1 MDTELINLSISSSES
16 IIFSIFIIFTSAA
29 ILATIALFARQA
41 LLVAYI
47 AVGILLGPSVLN
59 FVPDTEFSRQI
70 AKVGI
75 MFLLF
80 LLGLNLHP
88 QKLIASIKQSTL
100 ITIFASLVFAFIG
113 FIAAWLLELSRIDQL
128 VIAGAF
134 MFSSTIIGLKLLP
147 TTVLHHQHVGEIIIS
162 ILLLQDILA
171 IILLLLIETQGTN
184 ANTLYAL
191 GKLSLALPGLIAFA
205 FIVERF
211 IIIKL
216 MSKFDKIKEYIFLLA
231 IGWCLGIAELAHY
244 IGLSHETG
252 AFIAGVSIAVGPISF
267 YISESLKPIRDFFLV
282 IFFFSLGASLDIGLA
297 WELLIPATI
306 TAIIL
311 LLIKPYVFKFLIYKS
326 GESNED
332 SKEIGVRLGQ
342 LSEFSLLLGFVALS
356 AGIISLKAANFIQV
370 CTIVSFILSTYL
382 IVLKY
387 PTPIA
392 ISDKLRRD

>member
-1 MDTELINLSISSSES
+1 MDLGTVASSES

-29 ILATIALFARQA
+29 ILATLALFARQA

-47 AVGILLGPSVLN
+47 AVGIILGPSVLN

-88 QKLIASIKQSTL
+88 QKLFASIKQSTL
-100 ITIFASLVFAFIG
+100 ITLVASLVFAFIG
-113 FIAAWLLELSRIDQL
+113 FIAAWALDLSRIDQL

-171 IILLLLIETQGTN
+171 IILLLLIETQGSN
-184 ANTLYAL
+184 NHALFAL
-191 GKLSLALPGLIAFA
+191 GKLALALPALIAFA
-205 FIVERF
+205 FLIERF
-211 IIIKL
+211 VLIKL

-297 WELLIPATI
+297 WKLLVP
-306 TAIIL
+306 AIITCTAL
-311 LLIKPYVFKFLIYKS
+311 LLIKPYVFKFLIQKS
-326 GESNED
+326 GESEQD
-332 SKEIGVRLGQ
+332 SSEIGIRLGQ
-342 LSEFSLLLGFVALS
+342 LSEFSLLLGFVAFS
-356 AGIISLKAANFIQV
+356 AGLISLEASNFIQV

>member
-1 MDTELINLSISSSES
+1 MDLNITSSES

-29 ILATIALFARQA
+29 ILATVALFARQA

-47 AVGILLGPSVLN
+47 AVGIILGPSVLN
-59 FVPDTEFSRQI
+59 FVSDTEFSRQI

-88 QKLIASIKQSTL
+88 QKLLASIKQSTL
-100 ITIFASLVFAFIG
+100 ITFGSSILFALIG
-113 FIAAWLLELSRIDQL
+113 FAAAWILQLSLMDQL
-128 VIAGAF
+128 IIAGAF

-147 TTVLHHQHVGEIIIS
+147 TTVLHHQHVGGIIIS

-171 IILLLLIETQGTN
+171 IVLLLLIETQGN
-184 ANTLYAL
+184 DASAIKGIIQLAI
-191 GKLSLALPGLIAFA
+191 ALPGLIAFT
-205 FIVERF
+205 FVVERYVL
-211 IIIKL
+211 IKL
-216 MSKFDKIKEYIFLLA
+216 MTKFDKIKEYIFLLA
-231 IGWCLGIAELAHY
+231 IGWCLGIAELAY
-244 IGLSHETG
+244 FIGLSHETG

-267 YISESLKPIRDFFLV
+267 FISESLKPIRDFFLV

-297 WELLIPATI
+297 YQLLIPAII
-306 TAIIL
+306 TSAVLLFIKPFVFK
-311 LLIKPYVFKFLIYKS
+311 LLIKKS
-326 GESNED
+326 GETEQDSN
-332 SKEIGVRLGQ
+332 EIGVRLGQ

-356 AGIISLKAANFIQV
+356 AGLISIKAANFIQV

-382 IVLKY
+382 IVLRY

>member
-1 MDTELINLSISSSES
+1 MEISISSSES

-29 ILATIALFARQA
+29 ILATLALFARQA

-47 AVGILLGPSVLN
+47 AVGILLGPSLLN
-59 FVPDTEFSRQI
+59 VVPDTEFSRQI

-88 QKLIASIKQSTL
+88 QKLIASIKQSTF
-100 ITIFASLVFAFIG
+100 ITFASSFLFAFVG
-113 FIAAWLLELSRIDQL
+113 YIAARLLNLALMDQII
-128 VIAGAF
+128 VAAAF

-147 TTVLHHQHVGEIIIS
+147 TTILHHQHVGEIIIS

-171 IILLLLIETQGTN
+171 IVLLLLIETQGADN
-184 ANTLYAL
+184 NTLYAL
-191 GKLSLALPGLIAFA
+191 GKLAIALPGLIIFAFA
-205 FIVERF
+205 IERF
-211 IIIKL
+211 VLIKL
-216 MSKFDKIKEYIFLLA
+216 MTKFDKIKEYIFLLA
-231 IGWCLGIAELAHY
+231 IGWCLGVAELAHF

-252 AFIAGVSIAVGPISF
+252 AFIAGVAIAVGPISF

-282 IFFFSLGASLDIGLA
+282 IFFFSLGASLDLNLA
-297 WELLIPATI
+297 YQLLLPAIVTSI
-306 TAIIL
+306 VL
-311 LLIKPYVFKFLIYKS
+311 LLIKPYVFKFLIQKS
-326 GESNED
+326 GESTSD
-332 SKEIGVRLGQ
+332 AQEIGVRLGQ

-356 AGIISLKAANFIQV
+356 AGLITLKASNFIQV
-370 CTIVSFILSTYL
+370 CTIVSFILSTYW

>member
-1 MDTELINLSISSSES
+1 MDITVSSSES

-47 AVGILLGPSVLN
+47 AVGIILGPSVLN

-88 QKLIASIKQSTL
+88 QKLITTLKQSTI
-100 ITIFASLVFAFIG
+100 ITLAASFVFALIG
-113 FIAAWLLELSRIDQL
+113 YLAAMYLQLPLMDRL
-128 VIAGAF
+128 VIAAAF

-171 IILLLLIETQGTN
+171 IILLLLIETQGSDI
-184 ANTLYAL
+184 NTVYAI
-191 GKLSLALPGLIAFA
+191 GKLAVALPGLIAFA

-211 IIIKL
+211 VLIKL
-216 MSKFDKIKEYIFLLA
+216 MTKFDKIKEYIFLLA

-252 AFIAGVSIAVGPISF
+252 AFIAGVTIAVGPISF

-282 IFFFSLGASLDIGLA
+282 IFFFSLGASINVGLA
-297 WELLIPATI
+297 WELLLPAII
-306 TAIIL
+306 TSIIL
-311 LLIKPYVFKFLIYKS
+311 LAIKPYLFKVLISKS
-326 GESNED
+326 GEPVEGAQ
-332 SKEIGVRLGQ
+332 EIGVRLGQ

-356 AGIISLKAANFIQV
+356 AGLITLKASNFIQV

-382 IVLKY
+382 IVHKY

-392 ISDKLRRD
+392 TTDKLRRD

>member
-1 MDTELINLSISSSES
+1 MDINVSSSES

-29 ILATIALFARQA
+29 VLATIALFARQA

-47 AVGILLGPSVLN
+47 AVGIILGPSVLS
-59 FVPDTEFSRQI
+59 FVPDTVFSQQI

-100 ITIFASLVFAFIG
+100 ITFGASLIFALIG
-113 FIAAWLLELSRIDQL
+113 FVAAMALKLPFMDQLIIAA
-128 VIAGAF
+128 AF

-171 IILLLLIETQGTN
+171 IVLLLLIETQGPDTS
-184 ANTLYAL
+184 TLYAL
-191 GKLSLALPGLIAFA
+191 GKLALALPGLIAFA
-205 FIVERF
+205 FLVERF
-211 IIIKL
+211 VLIKL

-297 WELLIPATI
+297 WKLLLP
-306 TAIIL
+306 AIITSTVL
-311 LLIKPYVFKFLIYKS
+311 LLIKPTVFKFLIRKS
-326 GESNED
+326 GESDQD

-342 LSEFSLLLGFVALS
+342 LSEFSLLLGFVAFSTGL
-356 AGIISLKAANFIQV
+356 ISLEASNFIQV

-382 IVLKY
+382 IVLRY

-392 ISDKLRRD
+392 VSDKLRRD

>member
-1 MDTELINLSISSSES
+1 MDINVSSSES

-29 ILATIALFARQA
+29 ALATIALFARQA

-47 AVGILLGPSVLN
+47 AVGIILGPSVLN
-59 FVPDTEFSRQI
+59 FVPDTEFSQQI

-100 ITIFASLVFAFIG
+100 ITLGASLVFAFIG
-113 FIAAWLLELSRIDQL
+113 YLSAVALQLALMDQIIIAA
-128 VIAGAF
+128 AF

-171 IILLLLIETQGTN
+171 IVLLLLIETQGPDT
-184 ANTLYAL
+184 NTLFAL
-191 GKLSLALPGLIAFA
+191 GKLALALPGLIAFA
-205 FIVERF
+205 FLVERF
-211 IIIKL
+211 VLIKL

-297 WELLIPATI
+297 WKLLIPAII
-306 TAIIL
+306 TSTVL
-311 LLIKPYVFKFLIYKS
+311 LAIKPYVFKLLIKKS
-326 GESNED
+326 GESEED

-342 LSEFSLLLGFVALS
+342 LSEFSLLLGFVAFS
-356 AGIISLKAANFIQV
+356 AGLITLKASNFIQV
-370 CTIVSFILSTYL
+370 CTIVSFVLSTYL

>member
-1 MDTELINLSISSSES
+1 MDISSTSSES

-29 ILATIALFARQA
+29 VLATLALFARQA

-47 AVGILLGPSVLN
+47 AVGIILGPSVLN

-70 AKVGI
+70 AQVGI

-100 ITIFASLVFAFIG
+100 ITFVASLSFALVG
-113 FIAAWLLELSRIDQL
+113 FLAAWSLNLSFIDQL

-171 IILLLLIETQGTN
+171 IVLLLLIETQASDTS
-184 ANTLYAL
+184 TIYAI
-191 GKLSLALPGLIAFA
+191 GKLALALPGLIAFA
-205 FIVERF
+205 FLIERF
-211 IIIKL
+211 VLIKL

-252 AFIAGVSIAVGPISF
+252 AFIAGVAIAVGPISF

-297 WELLIPATI
+297 WK
-306 TAIIL
+306 L
-311 LLIKPYVFKFLIYKS
+311 LLPAMITSSVLLFIKPYVFAFLIEKS
-326 GESNED
+326 GESNQD

-356 AGIISLKAANFIQV
+356 AGLISAKASNFIQV

-382 IVLKY
+382 IVMKY

>member
-1 MDTELINLSISSSES
+1 MEFNVSSSES

-29 ILATIALFARQA
+29 LLATIALFARQA

-47 AVGILLGPSVLN
+47 AVGIILGPSFLN

-75 MFLLF
+75 IFLLF

-100 ITIFASLVFAFIG
+100 VTLFASLVFALVG
-113 FIAAWLLELSRIDQL
+113 FIAALTLGLSKIDQL

-171 IILLLLIETQGTN
+171 IILLLLIETHGADNQTI
-184 ANTLYAL
+184 YAI
-191 GKLSLALPGLIAFA
+191 GKLAVALPSLIAFA
-205 FIVERF
+205 FF
-211 IIIKL
+211 IEHFVILKL

-297 WELLIPATI
+297 WKLMIPAII
-306 TAIIL
+306 TSIVL
-311 LLIKPYVFKFLIYKS
+311 LLIKPYVFKFLISKS
-326 GESNED
+326 GESDQD

-342 LSEFSLLLGFVALS
+342 LSEFSLLLGFVAFSTGL
-356 AGIISLKAANFIQV
+356 ISLEASNFIQV

-382 IVLKY
+382 IVFKY

-392 ISDKLRRD
+392 ISDALRRD

>member
-1 MDTELINLSISSSES
+1 
-16 IIFSIFIIFTSAA
+16 
-29 ILATIALFARQA
+29 
-41 LLVAYI
+41 
-47 AVGILLGPSVLN
+47 
-59 FVPDTEFSRQI
+59 
-70 AKVGI
+70 
-75 MFLLF
+75 LLF

-100 ITIFASLVFAFIG
+100 ITFGASLIFALIG
-113 FIAAWLLELSRIDQL
+113 FISAMTLQLPLMDQL
-128 VIAGAF
+128 VIAAAF

-171 IILLLLIETQGTN
+171 IILLLLIETQSTDTN
-184 ANTLYAL
+184 TFYAL
-191 GKLSLALPGLIAFA
+191 GKLALALPSLIVFA
-205 FIVERF
+205 FLVERF
-211 IIIKL
+211 VLIKL

-297 WELLIPATI
+297 WKLLLP
-306 TAIIL
+306 AIITSTVL
-311 LLIKPYVFKFLIYKS
+311 LLVKPYVFKYLIHKS
-326 GESNED
+326 GESVQD

-342 LSEFSLLLGFVALS
+342 LSEFSLLLGFVAFS
-356 AGIISLKAANFIQV
+356 AGLITLKASNFIQV

-382 IVLKY
+382 IVLRY

-392 ISDKLRRD
+392 VSDKLRRD

>member
-1 MDTELINLSISSSES
+1 MDTELINLSVSSSES

-70 AKVGI
+70 AQVGI

-88 QKLIASIKQSTL
+88 QKLLASIKQSTL
-100 ITIFASLVFAFIG
+100 VTLIASLVFAFIG

-171 IILLLLIETQGTN
+171 IILLLLIETQGTDTN
-184 ANTLYAL
+184 ALHAL
-191 GKLSLALPGLIAFA
+191 AKLSLALPGLIAFA

-231 IGWCLGIAELAHY
+231 IGWCLGIAELAHF

-282 IFFFSLGASLDIGLA
+282 IFFFSLGASLDIGIA
-297 WELLIPATI
+297 WELIIPATI
-306 TAIIL
+306 TSVVL
-311 LLIKPYVFKFLIYKS
+311 LLVKPYIFKLLIYKS
-326 GESNED
+326 GESKQDAN
-332 SKEIGVRLGQ
+332 EIGVRLGQ
-342 LSEFSLLLGFVALS
+342 LSEFSLLLGFVALG
-356 AGIISLKAANFIQV
+356 AGVISLEAANFIQV

>member
-1 MDTELINLSISSSES
+1 MDLTITSSES

-29 ILATIALFARQA
+29 VLATIALFARQA

-47 AVGILLGPSVLN
+47 AVGIILGPSVLN

-88 QKLIASIKQSTL
+88 QNLIASIKQSTL
-100 ITIFASLVFAFIG
+100 ITFGSSLLFAIIG
-113 FIAAWLLELSRIDQL
+113 FIAAWALQLSRMDQIL
-128 VIAGAF
+128 IAGAF

-171 IILLLLIETQGTN
+171 IVLLLLIETQGSGASPLN
-184 ANTLYAL
+184 EILQLAI
-191 GKLSLALPGLIAFA
+191 ALPGLIAFT
-205 FIVERF
+205 FLIERF
-211 IIIKL
+211 VLIKF
-216 MSKFDKIKEYIFLLA
+216 MEKFDKIKEYIFLLA
-231 IGWCLGIAELAHY
+231 IGWCLGIAELAHA
-244 IGLSHETG
+244 IGLTHATG

-267 YISESLKPIRDFFLV
+267 FIAESLKPIRDFFLV
-282 IFFFSLGASLDIGLA
+282 IFFFSLGASVDLKLA
-297 WELLIPATI
+297 YQLLIPAII
-306 TAIIL
+306 TCCIL
-311 LLIKPYVFKFLIYKS
+311 LFVKPFVFKLLINKS
-326 GESNED
+326 GESEQD

-342 LSEFSLLLGFVALS
+342 LSEFSLLIGFVAFSTGL
-356 AGIISLKAANFIQV
+356 ISLKAANFIQV

-382 IVLKY
+382 IVFRY

>member
-1 MDTELINLSISSSES
+1 MELGVSSSES

-29 ILATIALFARQA
+29 VLATIALFARQA

-47 AVGILLGPSVLN
+47 AVGIILGPSVLS

-88 QKLIASIKQSTL
+88 QKLISSIKQSTL
-100 ITIFASLVFAFIG
+100 ITLFASLVFAFVG
-113 FIAAWLLELSRIDQL
+113 FIAAWTLGLSKIDQL
-128 VIAGAF
+128 IIAGAF

-171 IILLLLIETQGTN
+171 IILLLLIETHGADTQTI
-184 ANTLYAL
+184 YAI
-191 GKLSLALPGLIAFA
+191 GKLAVALPSLIAFA
-205 FIVERF
+205 FLIERF
-211 IIIKL
+211 ILIKL
-216 MSKFDKIKEYIFLLA
+216 ISKFDKIKEYIFLLA
-231 IGWCLGIAELAHY
+231 IGWCLGIAELAHF

-282 IFFFSLGASLDIGLA
+282 IFFFSLGASIDIGLA
-297 WELLIPATI
+297 WNLLIPAII
-306 TAIIL
+306 TSIVL
-311 LLIKPYVFKFLIYKS
+311 LLIKPYVFKFLISKS
-326 GESNED
+326 GESD
-332 SKEIGVRLGQ
+332 QDAKEIGVRLGQ
-342 LSEFSLLLGFVALS
+342 LSEFSLLLGFVAFSTGL
-356 AGIISLKAANFIQV
+356 ISLEASNFIQV
-370 CTIVSFILSTYL
+370 CTIASFILSTYL

-392 ISDKLRRD
+392 ISDALRRD

>member
-1 MDTELINLSISSSES
+1 MEFNVSSSES

-29 ILATIALFARQA
+29 LLATIALFARQA

-47 AVGILLGPSVLN
+47 AVGIILGPSFLN

-75 MFLLF
+75 IFLLF

-100 ITIFASLVFAFIG
+100 VTLFASLVFALVG
-113 FIAAWLLELSRIDQL
+113 FIAALTLGLSKIDQL

-171 IILLLLIETQGTN
+171 IILLLLIETHGADNQTI
-184 ANTLYAL
+184 YAI
-191 GKLSLALPGLIAFA
+191 GKLAVALPSLIAFA
-205 FIVERF
+205 FLIERF
-211 IIIKL
+211 VLIKL
-216 MSKFDKIKEYIFLLA
+216 ISKFDKIKEYIFLLA
-231 IGWCLGIAELAHY
+231 IGWCLGIAELAYY

-282 IFFFSLGASLDIGLA
+282 IFFFSLGASIDIGLA
-297 WELLIPATI
+297 WNLLIPAII
-306 TAIIL
+306 TSIAL
-311 LLIKPYVFKFLIYKS
+311 LLIKPYVFKFLISKS
-326 GESNED
+326 GESDQD

-342 LSEFSLLLGFVALS
+342 LSEFSLLLGFVAFSTGL
-356 AGIISLKAANFIQV
+356 ISLEASNFIQV

-392 ISDKLRRD
+392 ISDALRRD

>member
-1 MDTELINLSISSSES
+1 MELAVSSSES

-29 ILATIALFARQA
+29 TLATLALFARQA

-47 AVGILLGPSVLN
+47 AVGVILGPSVLN

-70 AKVGI
+70 ATVGI

-100 ITIFASLVFAFIG
+100 ITIGASLIFALIG
-113 FIAAWLLELSRIDQL
+113 FVAARVLQLSLMDQV

-171 IILLLLIETQGTN
+171 IILLLLIETQSAQTN
-184 ANTLYAL
+184 TVYAL
-191 GKLSLALPGLIAFA
+191 IKLALALPGLIVFA
-205 FIVERF
+205 FLFERF
-211 IIIKL
+211 VLIKL
-216 MSKFDKIKEYIFLLA
+216 MAKYDKIKEYIFLLA

-252 AFIAGVSIAVGPISF
+252 AFIAGVAIAVGPISF

-297 WELLIPATI
+297 WKLLIPAVI
-306 TAIIL
+306 TSLIL
-311 LLIKPYVFKFLIYKS
+311 LLVKPYVFKFLISKS
-326 GESNED
+326 GETDED

-356 AGIISLKAANFIQV
+356 AGLISLKASNFIQV
-370 CTIVSFILSTYL
+370 CTIVSFIFSTYL

>member
-1 MDTELINLSISSSES
+1 MELGVSSSES

-29 ILATIALFARQA
+29 VLATVALFARQA

-88 QKLIASIKQSTL
+88 QKLIASIKQSTIVTL
-100 ITIFASLVFAFIG
+100 VASCVFALIG
-113 FIAAWLLELSRIDQL
+113 YIAAMFLQLPLMDRL
-128 VIAGAF
+128 VIAAAF

-147 TTVLHHQHVGEIIIS
+147 TTILHHQHVGEVIIS

-171 IILLLLIETQGTN
+171 IILLLLIETQGPDAN
-184 ANTLYAL
+184 ALYAL
-191 GKLSLALPGLIAFA
+191 GKLALALPGLIAFA
-205 FIVERF
+205 FLIERF
-211 IIIKL
+211 VIIKL
-216 MSKFDKIKEYIFLLA
+216 MTKFDKIKEYIFLLA

-297 WELLIPATI
+297 WQLLLPATI
-306 TAIIL
+306 TSIIL
-311 LLIKPYVFKFLIYKS
+311 LAVKPYLFKVLINKS
-326 GESNED
+326 GESVDD

-356 AGIISLKAANFIQV
+356 AGLISVKASNFIQV
-370 CTIVSFILSTYL
+370 CTIISFILSTYL
-382 IVLKY
+382 IVHKY

-392 ISDKLRRD
+392 IKDKLRRD

>member
-1 MDTELINLSISSSES
+1 MELASTSSES

-29 ILATIALFARQA
+29 VLATLALYARQA

-47 AVGILLGPSVLN
+47 AVGIILGPSVLN

-80 LLGLNLHP
+80 LLGLNLNP
-88 QKLIASIKQSTL
+88 QKLIDSIKQSTL
-100 ITIFASLVFAFIG
+100 ITLVASFAFALVG
-113 FIAAWLLELSRIDQL
+113 FIAAWALKLTLLDQL
-128 VIAGAF
+128 IIAGAF

-171 IILLLLIETQGTN
+171 IILLLLIETQVSDIST
-184 ANTLYAL
+184 TYAI
-191 GKLSLALPGLIAFA
+191 GKLAIALPGLIIFA
-205 FIVERF
+205 FVIEHFV
-211 IIIKL
+211 IIKL
-216 MSKFDKIKEYIFLLA
+216 ISKFDKIKEYIFLLA

-252 AFIAGVSIAVGPISF
+252 AFIAGVTIAEGPISY

-282 IFFFSLGASLDIGLA
+282 IFFFSLGASIDIGLA
-297 WELLIPATI
+297 WKLLLPAAITCVILLIVKT
-306 TAIIL
+306 
-311 LLIKPYVFKFLIYKS
+311 YVFAFLIRRS
-326 GESNED
+326 GESIKD

-356 AGIISLKAANFIQV
+356 AGLISAKASNFIQV
-370 CTIVSFILSTYL
+370 CTIVSFILSTYM

>member
-1 MDTELINLSISSSES
+1 MELNIASSES

-29 ILATIALFARQA
+29 ILATLALFARQA

-47 AVGILLGPSVLN
+47 AVGIILGPSVLN
-59 FVPDTEFSRQI
+59 VVPDTEFSRQI

-88 QKLIASIKQSTL
+88 QNLLTSIKQSTL
-100 ITIFASLVFAFIG
+100 ITLCSSLIFAFIG
-113 FIAAWLLELSRIDQL
+113 FVAAWALGLSKIDQL
-128 VIAGAF
+128 IIAGAF

-171 IILLLLIETQGTN
+171 IILLLLIETQGSDSSS
-184 ANTLYAL
+184 AKEIIQLL
-191 GKLSLALPGLIAFA
+191 IALPGLILFA
-205 FIVERF
+205 FVIERF
-211 IIIKL
+211 VLTKL
-216 MSKFDKIKEYIFLLA
+216 MAKFDQIKEYIFLLA
-231 IGWCLGIAELAHY
+231 IGWCLGVAELAHF

-252 AFIAGVSIAVGPISF
+252 AFIAGVAIAEGPISL

-297 WELLIPATI
+297 QELLIPA
-306 TAIIL
+306 IIACSVL
-311 LLIKPYVFKFLIYKS
+311 LFIKPFVFKFLIQKS
-326 GESNED
+326 GESAKD

-356 AGIISLKAANFIQV
+356 AGLISLEAANFIQV

>member
-1 MDTELINLSISSSES
+1 MELAGSSSES

-29 ILATIALFARQA
+29 ALATVALFARQA

-47 AVGILLGPSVLN
+47 AVGIILGPSVLN
-59 FVPDTEFSRQI
+59 YVPDTEFSRQI

-88 QKLIASIKQSTL
+88 QKLFASIKQSTL
-100 ITIFASLVFAFIG
+100 ITLGASLVFAFVG
-113 FIAAWLLELSRIDQL
+113 YLSALALQLPLIDQL
-128 VIAGAF
+128 IIAAAF

-171 IILLLLIETQGTN
+171 IVLLLLIETQGPDTS
-184 ANTLYAL
+184 TLYAL
-191 GKLSLALPGLIAFA
+191 GKLALALPGLIAFA
-205 FIVERF
+205 FLVERF
-211 IIIKL
+211 VLIKL

-297 WELLIPATI
+297 WKLLLP
-306 TAIIL
+306 AIITSTVL
-311 LLIKPYVFKFLIYKS
+311 LLVKPYVFRYLIIKS
-326 GESNED
+326 GESDQD

-342 LSEFSLLLGFVALS
+342 LSEFSLLLGFVAFS
-356 AGIISLKAANFIQV
+356 AGLISLEASNFIQV

-382 IVLKY
+382 IVLRY

-392 ISDKLRRD
+392 VSDKLRRD

>member
-1 MDTELINLSISSSES
+1 MDINVSSSES

-29 ILATIALFARQA
+29 ALATVALFARQA

-47 AVGILLGPSVLN
+47 AVGIILGPSVFN
-59 FVPDTEFSRQI
+59 FVPDTEFSQQI

-88 QKLIASIKQSTL
+88 QKLLASIKQSTL
-100 ITIFASLVFAFIG
+100 ITFGASLVFALIG
-113 FIAAWLLELSRIDQL
+113 FIAAMTLQVPLMDQL
-128 VIAGAF
+128 IIAAAF

-162 ILLLQDILA
+162 VLLLQDILA
-171 IILLLLIETQGTN
+171 IVLLLLIETQSTDTS
-184 ANTLYAL
+184 TLYAL
-191 GKLSLALPGLIAFA
+191 GKLALALPGLIAFA
-205 FIVERF
+205 FLIERF
-211 IIIKL
+211 VLIKL

-252 AFIAGVSIAVGPISF
+252 AFIAGVAIAVGPISF

-282 IFFFSLGASLDIGLA
+282 IFFFSLGASLDLGIA
-297 WELLIPATI
+297 SKLLLPAVI
-306 TAIIL
+306 TSVIL
-311 LLIKPYVFKFLIYKS
+311 LFIKPYVFKYLISKS
-326 GESNED
+326 GETDQD

-342 LSEFSLLLGFVALS
+342 LSEFSLLLGFVAFS
-356 AGIISLKAANFIQV
+356 AGLITLKASNFIQV
-370 CTIVSFILSTYL
+370 CTIISFILSTYL
-382 IVLKY
+382 IVLRY

-392 ISDKLRRD
+392 ITDKLRRD

>member
-1 MDTELINLSISSSES
+1 MDINVSSSES

-29 ILATIALFARQA
+29 ALATIALFARQA

-47 AVGILLGPSVLN
+47 AVGIILGPSVLN
-59 FVPDTEFSRQI
+59 FVPDTEFSQQI

-100 ITIFASLVFAFIG
+100 ITFGASLIFALIG
-113 FIAAWLLELSRIDQL
+113 FISAMSLQLPLMDQF
-128 VIAGAF
+128 VIAAAF
-134 MFSSTIIGLKLLP
+134 MFSSTIIALKLLP

-171 IILLLLIETQGTN
+171 ILLLLLIETQGTDIS
-184 ANTLYAL
+184 TFYAL
-191 GKLSLALPGLIAFA
+191 GKLALALPGLIAFA
-205 FIVERF
+205 FLVERF
-211 IIIKL
+211 VLIKL

-252 AFIAGVSIAVGPISF
+252 AFVAGVSIAVGPISF

-297 WELLIPATI
+297 WKLLLP
-306 TAIIL
+306 AIITSAVL
-311 LLIKPYVFKFLIYKS
+311 LFVKPYVFKYLIHKS
-326 GESNED
+326 GESAKD

-342 LSEFSLLLGFVALS
+342 LSEFSLLLGFVAFS
-356 AGIISLKAANFIQV
+356 AGLITLKASNFIQV

-382 IVLKY
+382 IVLRY

-392 ISDKLRRD
+392 INDKLRRD

>member
-1 MDTELINLSISSSES
+1 MELAGSSSES

-29 ILATIALFARQA
+29 ALATVALFARQA

-47 AVGILLGPSVLN
+47 AVGIILGPSVLN
-59 FVPDTEFSRQI
+59 YVPDTEFSRQI

-88 QKLIASIKQSTL
+88 QKLFASIKQSTL
-100 ITIFASLVFAFIG
+100 ITLGASLVFAFVG
-113 FIAAWLLELSRIDQL
+113 YLSALALQLPLIDQL
-128 VIAGAF
+128 IIAAAF

-171 IILLLLIETQGTN
+171 IVLLLLIETQGPDTS
-184 ANTLYAL
+184 TLYAL
-191 GKLSLALPGLIAFA
+191 GKLALALPGLIAFA
-205 FIVERF
+205 FLVERF
-211 IIIKL
+211 VLIKL

-297 WELLIPATI
+297 WKLLLP
-306 TAIIL
+306 AIITSTVL
-311 LLIKPYVFKFLIYKS
+311 LLVKPYVFRYLIIKS
-326 GESNED
+326 GESDQD

-342 LSEFSLLLGFVALS
+342 LSEFSLLLGFVAFS
-356 AGIISLKAANFIQV
+356 AGLISLEASNFIQV
-370 CTIVSFILSTYL
+370 FTIVSFILSTYL
-382 IVLKY
+382 IVLRY

-392 ISDKLRRD
+392 VSDKLRRD